1 MFSVDAE
8 IARQKL
14 KDWARI
20 NRGDVDD
27 QVPTRVSRGEFNQI
41 YKLFERIEGI
51 GEGQGL
57 PFAIISVVIEESKPE
72 LITGA
77 GRVQVSTPHLLN
89 QEELSFWD
97 NQG

>member
-1 MFSVDAE
+1 MISVDAE

-14 KDWARI
+14 RDWARI
-20 NRGDVDD
+20 NRGDVDN
-27 QVPTRVSRGEFNQI
+27 QVPTRMSRGEFNQI

-57 PFAIISVVIEESKPE
+57 PFAIISVVIEESKPDMR
-72 LITGA
+72 TGVA
-77 GRVQVSTPHLLN
+77 RVRVSTPRLLN
-89 QEELSFWD
+89 QDELGFWD